1 MKRKASITRGLAA
14 VMAFLMLLT
23 ISASTLMFEY
33 AGAINSALNV
43 STSEIIT
50 VDDGTEVDTAYYT
63 SEFGTDYTN
72 KQSAL
77 KLEMAVAAENV
88 LQAEEGTVLLRNE
101 NAALPLAAGSQVT
114 IFGNGSYNSNSS
126 TSSIASI
133 PTMTFN
139 SAMQKVLGAE
149 NVNTTLA
156 DNVYSKLSKTT
167 NTEVIEAP
175 ISDVKAYESSW

>member
-1 MKRKASITRGLAA
+1 MKRTVAITRGLAA
-14 VMAFLMLLT
+14 LMAFLMLLT

-33 AGAINSALNV
+33 AGAINQALNV

-63 SEFGTDYTN
+63 SEFGADYTN

-88 LQAEEGTVLLRNE
+88 LQMEEGAVLLRNE
-101 NAALPLAAGSQVT
+101 NAALPLAQGNQVT
-114 IFGNGSYNSNSS
+114 IFGNGSYNSTASAS
-126 TSSIASI
+126 TISSI

-139 SAMQKVLGAE
+139 SAMQKVLGE
-149 NVNTTLA
+149 
-156 DNVYSKLSKTT
+156 
-167 NTEVIEAP
+167 E
-175 ISDVKAYESSW
+175 

>member
-101 NAALPLAAGSQVT
+101 NAALPLAAGS
-114 IFGNGSYNSNSS
+114 
-126 TSSIASI
+126 
-133 PTMTFN
+133 
-139 SAMQKVLGAE
+139 
-149 NVNTTLA
+149 
-156 DNVYSKLSKTT
+156 
-167 NTEVIEAP
+167 
-175 ISDVKAYESSW
+175 